1 MNEQHQHTWT
11 HDHMYLGAGHA
22 RAEARTRFVVYL
34 TAAFMVVEIV
44 AGVVYGSMA
53 LLADGGHMATHV
65 GALGLAAWA
74 YWMARRHAQNR
85 RFPFGSGELGDLAA
99 FSSALILGLISIG
112 VAVES
117 VTRLYTPVAIQY
129 REAFLVAVLGLVVN
143 IVSAVMLKDDHSG
156 HDHAA
161 DPHDQQHQDHNLRA
175 AYVHVIADAAT
186 SVLAIAA
193 LGLGAA
199 FGWRALD
206 PIVGLLGAAVIARWS
221 IQLVQ
226 QTSLVLL
233 DVDDDPE
240 LAKGIRT
247 TL

>member
-1 MNEQHQHTWT
+1 M
-11 HDHMYLGAGHA
+11 
-22 RAEARTRFVVYL
+22 
-34 TAAFMVVEIV
+34 
-44 AGVVYGSMA
+44 
-53 LLADGGHMATHV
+53 
-65 GALGLAAWA
+65 
-74 YWMARRHAQNR
+74 
-85 RFPFGSGELGDLAA
+85 
-99 FSSALILGLISIG
+99 ISIG

-193 LGLGAA
+193 LGLGAT
-199 FGWRALD
+199 FGLRALD

-233 DVDDDPE
+233 DVEDDPE

-247 TL
+247 TLNRLRPSGRLHCGVLARAIVDCRVTDNPDAAFDRKIKAVLRARHGGSSHVTIEVEVRGLRPSTCVARGDCAR